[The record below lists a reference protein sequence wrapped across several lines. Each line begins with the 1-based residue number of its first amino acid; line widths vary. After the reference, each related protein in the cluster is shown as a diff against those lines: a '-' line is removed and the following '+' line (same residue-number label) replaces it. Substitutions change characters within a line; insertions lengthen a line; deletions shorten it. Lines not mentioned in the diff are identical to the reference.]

1 MLHITQWD
9 TFICPNWRHFFLC
22 CKKIIAM
29 SISEHLCNLKFSH
42 FLWRRRKAETESDNT
57 LDIAG
62 IEFFCHICFMAVPHD
77 GNYIHSVFFSQT
89 QITRC
94 YQCFIFNSRS
104 VDQKPEKSPQ
114 WKFNTFFP
122 HWILGSLIFESK
134 GIFYAWLEWGEWCKV
149 NSKCRLPGD
158 HALSFYMLFYP
169 SCNEVGFTQIFLG

>member
-57 LDIAG
+57 HDIAG

-114 WKFNTFFP
+114 WKFNTFF
-122 HWILGSLIFESK
+122 HTEFWGLWFLRVKGYFMHGWSEGSDVKLTASVVYLGTTLFLSTCYSILAVMKWDLHRFS
-134 GIFYAWLEWGEWCKV
+134 
-149 NSKCRLPGD
+149 
-158 HALSFYMLFYP
+158 
-169 SCNEVGFTQIFLG
+169 